1 MGILDTTLV
10 VAGLVAVA
18 LKLRRRHTLTWLVRR
33 QLDAFA
39 VALVLYAVFPTHLV
53 SARVNVARIEN
64 GEYRPV
70 LHMFRQSTQPESAA
84 SLLPLLGHSDVR
96 VRQGVAALLEHERE
110 VLSHDVG
117 AQASWR
123 ERDVATPAPSA
134 SSMPRP
140 RASPPCSGQSTA
152 WRRARSSSR
161 SRAWRA
167 RATRWRSSL
176 RSPAPTSG
184 RATPAR
190 ARATD

>member
-64 GEYRPV
+64 GEYCPV

-123 ERDVATPAPSA
+123 ERDVATPRALRELDAAAPRIAAVLGTVDRVAAREVLLEVSRVASEGHSLEELFAVPSA
-134 SSMPRP
+134 DVWSRD
-140 RASPPCSGQSTA
+140 T
-152 WRRARSSSR
+152 R
-161 SRAWRA
+161 SRE
-167 RATRWRSSL
+167 SY
-176 RSPAPTSG
+176 
-184 RATPAR
+184 
-190 ARATD
+190 